1 MKKLFFISSLL
12 LVFGLTTLS
21 FAQAQVESGKW
32 GVSTSKTGYT
42 LDGNEGD
49 RSMTIDV
56 SFDVPFDEKPDIILG
71 VTMTDA
77 TTQTNIRYSVSPMS
91 ISRDGFT
98 IKVATWSDSK
108 IYGIGGYW
116 IAHAK
121 KHMNKDTDY

>member
-1 MKKLFFISSLL
+1 MKKLFFVSSLL
-12 LVFGLTTLS
+12 LIFGLTTLS
-21 FAQAQVESGKW
+21 FAQAQVGSGKW
-32 GVSTSKTGYT
+32 GVSTSNTGYT

-71 VTMTDA
+71 VTMMDA

-108 IYGIGGYW
+108 IYGISGYW

-121 KHMNKDTDY
+121 KHMNKDMD

>member
-1 MKKLFFISSLL
+1 MKKLFFILSLL

-32 GVSTSKTGYT
+32 GVSTSNTGYT
-42 LDGNEGD
+42 LDENAGD

-56 SFDVPFDEKPDIILG
+56 SFTEPFDEKPDIILG
-71 VTMTDA
+71 VTMMDA
-77 TTQTNIRYSVSPMS
+77 TTQTNIRYSVSTMS
-91 ISRDGFT
+91 VSRDGFT

-108 IYGIGGYW
+108 IYGLSGYW

-121 KHMNKDTDY
+121 KHMSKDME

>member
-21 FAQAQVESGKW
+21 FAQSQVESGKW

-71 VTMTDA
+71 VTMMDA
-77 TTQTNIRYSVSPMS
+77 TTQTNTRYNVSPMS
-91 ISRDGFT
+91 VSRDGFT
-98 IKVATWSDSK
+98 IKVATWSNSK
-108 IYGIGGYW
+108 IYGIGGYCG
-116 IAHAK
+116 
-121 KHMNKDTDY
+121 